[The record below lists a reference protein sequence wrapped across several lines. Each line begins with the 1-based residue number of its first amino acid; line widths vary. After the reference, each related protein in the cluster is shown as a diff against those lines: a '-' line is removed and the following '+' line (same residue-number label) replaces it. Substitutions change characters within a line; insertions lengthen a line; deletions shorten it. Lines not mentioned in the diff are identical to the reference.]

1 MLSSTVGV
9 SKAIYDKMIAALNID
24 VSIRV
29 EKNYIIQLYLID
41 DDVLH
46 YVTSVNLLKH
56 IPLCYY

>member
-9 SKAIYDKMIAALNID
+9 SKPIYDKMRAALNID

-46 YVTSVNLLKH
+46 FVASVNLLKH

>member
-1 MLSSTVGV
+1 MR
-9 SKAIYDKMIAALNID
+9 AALNID

-46 YVTSVNLLKH
+46 FVASVNLLEH